1 MQLPEGFTQELL
13 DHLNDGVYFVD
24 RSRTITFWNRGA
36 QAMTGWAP
44 RDVII
49 GRVCPEVVLRHVD
62 ADGNELCLT
71 ACPLSAALTD
81 GKPHRADVFLHHKA
95 GHRVPVRIEVVPVRD
110 AAGSVVGAV
119 EVFTDQTERMEA
131 IRRVEEL
138 TEIVFLDPLTG
149 IGNRRYAEV
158 VLEEKMA
165 EVSRYGF
172 RFGVLFADVDRFK
185 EINDHRGHET
195 GDAVLRMVATTLA
208 RSARSLDFVGRW
220 GGEEFVVVLANV
232 TDFNLAL
239 VADRARRLVEKSE
252 LPSDSGPLRTTIS
265 VGATLVRTGEQA
277 SDVVKRADGLM
288 YEAKAAGRNRVVVR
302 L

>member
-1 MQLPEGFTQELL
+1 MVLPEGFEKELL

-36 QAMTGWAP
+36 QAITGWAP
-44 RDVII
+44 RDVI
-49 GRVCPEVVLRHVD
+49 GRACPEGVLRHVD
-62 ADGNELCLT
+62 AEGNELCRSG
-71 ACPLSAALTD
+71 CPISAVLDD
-81 GKPHRADVFLHHKA
+81 GTSHRADLFLHHKA
-95 GHRVPVRIEVVPVRD
+95 GHRVPVRVQAVAVRD
-110 AAGSVVGAV
+110 ASGTIVGAF

-165 EVSRYGF
+165 ELTRYGF
-172 RFGVLFADVDRFK
+172 RFGVLFVDVDRFK
-185 EINDHRGHET
+185 EVNDAHGHDT
-195 GDAVLRMVATTLA
+195 GDAVLKMVATTLA

-220 GGEEFVVVLANV
+220 GGEEFVVLLANV
-232 TDFNLAL
+232 TDFNLPL
-239 VADRARRLVEKSE
+239 VADRARRLVEQSE
-252 LPSDSGPLRTTIS
+252 LPLPDGSLRVTVSI
-265 VGATLVRTGEQA
+265 GATLVRKGEEVA
-277 SDVVKRADGLM
+277 DILKRADVLM
-288 YEAKAAGRNRVVVR
+288 YEAKSAGRNRVVVR

>member
-1 MQLPEGFTQELL
+1 MVTPEGFTKELL

-36 QAMTGWAP
+36 QSITGWAP
-44 RDVII
+44 RDVI
-49 GRVCPEVVLRHVD
+49 GRACPEAVLRHVD
-62 ADGNELCLT
+62 ADGKELCGT
-71 ACPLSAALTD
+71 GCPVSATLAEGT
-81 GKPHRADVFLHHKA
+81 PHRADLFLHHRA
-95 GHRVPVRIEVVPVRD
+95 GHRVPVRVEVVPVRD
-110 AAGSVVGAV
+110 ARGEVVGAV

-138 TEIVFLDPLTG
+138 TEIVFLDSLTG

-165 EVSRYGF
+165 ELSRYGF
-172 RFGVLFADVDRFK
+172 RFGVLFVDVDRFK
-185 EINDHRGHET
+185 EVNDAHGHDV

-220 GGEEFVVVLANV
+220 GGEEFVVLLANV
-232 TDFNLAL
+232 TDFTLPL
-239 VADRARRLVEKSE
+239 VADRARRLVELSE
-252 LPSDSGPLRTTIS
+252 LPTSNGPLRVTIS
-265 VGATLVRTGEQA
+265 VGATVVRKGEEG
-277 SDVVKRADGLM
+277 SEVLRRADGLM
-288 YEAKAAGRNRVVVR
+288 YEAKTAGRNRVVVR

>member
-1 MQLPEGFTQELL
+1 VVLPEGFGKELL

-36 QAMTGWAP
+36 QAITGWAP
-44 RDVII
+44 RDVI
-49 GRVCPEVVLRHVD
+49 GRACPEGVLRHVD
-62 ADGNELCLT
+62 AEGNELCRSG
-71 ACPLSAALTD
+71 CPISAVLDD
-81 GKPHRADVFLHHKA
+81 GMPHRADLFLHHRA
-95 GHRVPVRIEVVPVRD
+95 GHRVPVRVQAVAVRD
-110 AAGSVVGAV
+110 EAGAVIGAV

-165 EVSRYGF
+165 ELTRYGF
-172 RFGVLFADVDRFK
+172 RFGVLFVDVDHFK
-185 EINDHRGHET
+185 EVNDAHGHDV
-195 GDAVLRMVATTLA
+195 GDAVLKMVAATLA

-220 GGEEFVVVLANV
+220 GGEEFIVLLANV
-232 TDFNLAL
+232 TDFNLPL
-239 VADRARRLVEKSE
+239 VADRARRLVEHSE
-252 LPSDSGPLRTTIS
+252 LPAAKGAMKVTVSI
-265 VGATLVRTGEQA
+265 GATLVRKGEEIA
-277 SDVVKRADGLM
+277 DILKRADGLM
-288 YEAKAAGRNRVVVR
+288 YEAKSAGRNRVVVR

>member
-1 MQLPEGFTQELL
+1 MVLPEGFEKELL

-36 QAMTGWAP
+36 QAITGWAP
-44 RDVII
+44 RDVI
-49 GRVCPEVVLRHVD
+49 GRACPEGVLRHVD
-62 ADGNELCLT
+62 AEGNELCRSG
-71 ACPLSAALTD
+71 CPISAVLDD
-81 GKPHRADVFLHHKA
+81 GMSHRADLFLHHKA
-95 GHRVPVRIEVVPVRD
+95 GHRVPVRVQVVAVRD
-110 AAGSVVGAV
+110 ASGTIVGAF

-165 EVSRYGF
+165 ELTRYGF
-172 RFGVLFADVDRFK
+172 RFGVLFVDVDRFK
-185 EINDHRGHET
+185 EVNDAHGHDT
-195 GDAVLRMVATTLA
+195 GDAVLKMVATTLA

-220 GGEEFVVVLANV
+220 GGEEFVVLLANV
-232 TDFNLAL
+232 TDFNLPL
-239 VADRARRLVEKSE
+239 VADRARRLVEHSE
-252 LPSDSGPLRTTIS
+252 LPMADGALKVTVSI
-265 VGATLVRTGEQA
+265 GATLVRKGEEVA
-277 SDVVKRADGLM
+277 DILKRADVLM
-288 YEAKAAGRNRVVVR
+288 YEAKSAGRNRVVVR

>member
-1 MQLPEGFTQELL
+1 MVLPEGFEKELL

-36 QAMTGWAP
+36 QTITGWAP
-44 RDVII
+44 RDVI
-49 GRVCPEVVLRHVD
+49 GRACPEGVLRHVD
-62 ADGNELCLT
+62 AEGNELCRNG
-71 ACPLSAALTD
+71 CPISAVLDD
-81 GKPHRADVFLHHKA
+81 GMSHRADLFLHHKA
-95 GHRVPVRIEVVPVRD
+95 GHRVPVRVQAVAVRD
-110 AAGSVVGAV
+110 AAGAIVGAV

-165 EVSRYGF
+165 ELTRYGF
-172 RFGVLFADVDRFK
+172 RFGVLFVDVDRFK
-185 EINDHRGHET
+185 EVNDTHGHDV
-195 GDAVLRMVATTLA
+195 GDAVLKMVAATLS

-220 GGEEFVVVLANV
+220 GGEEFVVLLANV
-232 TDFNLAL
+232 TDFNLPL
-239 VADRARRLVEKSE
+239 VADRARRLVEHSE
-252 LPSDSGPLRTTIS
+252 LPMADGPLKVTVSI
-265 VGATLVRTGEQA
+265 GATVVRKGEEIT
-277 SDVVKRADGLM
+277 DILKRADSLM
-288 YEAKAAGRNRVVVR
+288 YEAKSAGRNRVVVR

>member
-1 MQLPEGFTQELL
+1 MVLPEGFTQELL

-24 RSRTITFWNRGA
+24 RTRTITFWNRGA
-36 QAMTGWAP
+36 QSITGWAP
-44 RDVII
+44 RDVI
-49 GRVCPEVVLRHVD
+49 GRACPEAVLRHVD
-62 ADGNELCLT
+62 AEGNELCRT
-71 ACPLSAALTD
+71 GCPLSATLAD

-95 GHRVPVRIEVVPVRD
+95 GHRVPVRVEVVPVRD
-110 AAGSVVGAV
+110 ALGEVVGAV

-131 IRRVEEL
+131 IKRVEEL

-165 EVSRYGF
+165 ELSRYGF

-185 EINDHRGHET
+185 EVNDAYGHDV
-195 GDAVLRMVATTLA
+195 GDAVLKMVAATLA

-220 GGEEFVVVLANV
+220 GGEEFVVLLSNV
-232 TDFNLAL
+232 TDFNLPL
-239 VADRARRLVEKSE
+239 VADRARRLVEHSE
-252 LPSDSGPLRTTIS
+252 LPLADGPLRVTIS
-265 VGATLVRTGEQA
+265 VGATVVRKGEGA
-277 SDVVKRADGLM
+277 ADVLKRADALM
-288 YEAKAAGRNRVVVR
+288 YEAKTAGRNRVVVR

>member
-1 MQLPEGFTQELL
+1 MRIEGFTQELL

-36 QAMTGWAP
+36 QAITGWAP
-44 RDVII
+44 RDVI
-49 GRVCPEVVLRHVD
+49 GKNCPERLLRHVD
-62 ADGNELCLT
+62 AEGNDIRGQDSPIE
-71 ACPLSAALTD
+71 AALAD
-81 GKPHRADVFLHHKA
+81 GRPHRLDAFLHHRA
-95 GHRVPVRIEVVPVRD
+95 GHRVPVRIEAVPMRD
-110 AAGSVVGAV
+110 GSGEVVGAV

-165 EVSRYGF
+165 ELSRYGF
-172 RFGVLFADVDRFK
+172 RFGVLFVDVDRFK
-185 EINDHRGHET
+185 AFNDAHGHAT
-195 GDAVLRMVATTLA
+195 GDAVLKMVATTLA

-220 GGEEFVVVLANV
+220 GGEEFLVLLSNV
-232 TDFNLAL
+232 TDFNLPMI
-239 VADRARRLVEKSE
+239 ADRARRLVESSE
-252 LPSDSGPLRTTIS
+252 LATPEGPLRVTVSI
-265 VGATLVRTGEQA
+265 GATIVRKGEEV
-277 SDVVKRADGLM
+277 DEVLKRADGLM